1 MQPEFVWF
9 TYMVIPSFFD
19 NFSLHVGLLFTI
31 TVLLPKMH
39 PLDSSEWECVVGNLT
54 QFLSEN
60 IYILL
65 SLLKNVFAG
74 YIILGWQ
81 VFL

>member
-1 MQPEFVWF
+1 
-9 TYMVIPSFFD
+9 
-19 NFSLHVGLLFTI
+19 
-31 TVLLPKMH
+31 MH